1 MINKIR
7 KKLFRVLN
15 RSHIL
20 YSVRFF
26 LIMIKPSSK
35 LLVNESYNDYNSKKD
50 IPKIYLEENRKIQER
65 LKGNTFE
72 RVMLL
77 ADYLRANYTG
87 GRGLGLSSDETL
99 KIMKE
104 CKGGVCSDYSQVFIN
119 FCILND
125 IKVREWGTHDTV
137 YENKMGHVFNEV
149 YIPELSK
156 WVCVD
161 VSKCIYFTDI
171 KTGELLSA
179 QQLID
184 MNVAGMYELININ
197 FFLAGKAL
205 QVSKLNL
212 VKSIYLN
219 PGNLFFL
226 VTRYKIK
233 KMDRMMK
240 LNRLLPVPVLHFL
253 MILKNDYYKYM
264 LYINDKNHS
273 VINEKIKPLFKR
285 YEPLTFEAMA

>member
-1 MINKIR
+1 
-7 KKLFRVLN
+7 
-15 RSHIL
+15 
-20 YSVRFF
+20 
-26 LIMIKPSSK
+26 MIKPSSR

-50 IPKIYLEENRKIQER
+50 IPEIYLEENRKIQER
-65 LKGNTFE
+65 LMGDTFE
-72 RVMLL
+72 KVMQL
-77 ADYLRANYTG
+77 ADYLKANYTG
-87 GRGLGLSSDETL
+87 GRGLGLSSEDTL

-171 KTGELLSA
+171 ETGEYLSVKQIVDLNA
-179 QQLID
+179 SGLHGKIK
-184 MNVAGMYELININ
+184 IN
-197 FFLAGKAL
+197 FFLFGKTL
-205 QVSKLNL
+205 IESKLSW
-212 VKSIYLN
+212 VESVYLS
-219 PGNLFFL
+219 PSNLFFL

-233 KMDRMMK
+233 KIDRMMK
-240 LNRLLPVPVLHFL
+240 LNRILPIPALHFL
-253 MILKNDYYKYM
+253 MILKNDYYRYM
-264 LYINDKNHS
+264 LYINEKNQS
-273 VINEKIKPLFKR
+273 IINEKIKPLFKR
-285 YEPLTFEAMA
+285 YEPLALEAAV